1 MTDTLNVTGEFA
13 PADTISMAAEHA
25 VSTEGVHSPEAIQ
38 AEAEA
43 PEVDVPQVNVPN
55 GFVELGLAPVLV

>member
-13 PADTISMAAEHA
+13 PADTISLTAENA
-25 VSTEGVHSPEAIQ
+25 VSNEGLDTPEIVQ
-38 AEAEA
+38 AEAET
-43 PEVDVPQVNVPN
+43 PQVDVPQVNVPN